1 MFSYKHAETK
11 FIKCNKRGGGGW
23 NKGGPDFYYFYKQ
36 NLLICNTICLQTCFT
51 NFWKGKLS
59 KIRKQS
65 LQLKYQVSSNQ
76 TRMPSEGVV
85 QCTVSKSIDLF
96 IFDPMPSEGVVECT
110 VSKSIDLFIF
120 DPMQQVRL
128 HNERPDSSAIFK
140 EISKAHATHF
150 TEEDIEN
157 SIEGLTNKK
166 KTC

>member
-1 MFSYKHAETK
+1 
-11 FIKCNKRGGGGW
+11 
-23 NKGGPDFYYFYKQ
+23 
-36 NLLICNTICLQTCFT
+36 
-51 NFWKGKLS
+51 
-59 KIRKQS
+59 
-65 LQLKYQVSSNQ
+65 
-76 TRMPSEGVV
+76 MPSEGVV
-85 QCTVSKSIDLF
+85 QCTVSKSIELF

-110 VSKSIDLFIF
+110 GSKSIDLFIF

>member
-110 VSKSIDLFIF
+110 GSKSIDLFIF